1 LQRIQEVL
9 GLRDEMARAVDCLN
23 AIAVTCGADPDTVEL
38 GWLREGS
45 WQGFSR
51 LEFSPA
57 DGASISLDARLRELA
72 LDVPAK
78 AAVGMERMEQ
88 LAVLA
93 RWFYSSW
100 CDGELLLVDDW
111 SKIPYRKLVNAV
123 SRIVAASRG
132 AQPPHRPSTHS

>member
-1 LQRIQEVL
+1 
-9 GLRDEMARAVDCLN
+9 MVD
-23 AIAVTCGADPDTVEL
+23 L

-45 WQGFSR
+45 WQGFR
-51 LEFSPA
+51 QLEFAPA

-72 LDVPAK
+72 LSVPRD
-78 AAVGMERMEQ
+78 AAAGMERMEQ

-93 RWFYSSW
+93 RWFYSGW

-111 SKIPYRKLVNAV
+111 PKIPYRRLVNAV
-123 SRIVAASRG
+123 SRIAH